1 MSDLLTNLRFDGAVA
16 RLAMNRP
23 DARNALSITLLE
35 SLIARVGEVGAAS
48 TPPTVL
54 VLTGNGPAFCAG
66 MDLRAVL
73 GDPDAGSTLLA
84 LLAELTLRMRRLPMA
99 LIAAVN
105 GAAIG
110 GGCGLACVCDFVLT
124 HDDAKLGFPEVDLGV
139 CPAVVAPWVVR
150 RLGAGKARHVL
161 LAGGVMTGREA
172 AEIGLATSSVPTL
185 ADLEPAV
192 GGLAERL
199 SKAGPL
205 ALRETKRLLNA
216 LDGSDD
222 DTLVRRGAELSASVL
237 ATDDA
242 QSRLRQ
248 HFAPKA

>member
-1 MSDLLTNLRFDGAVA
+1 MANDPTSLELNGSVA
-16 RLAMNRP
+16 RLALNRP
-23 DARNALSITLLE
+23 DARNALSIPLLE
-35 SLIARVGEVGAAS
+35 SLLARTTELETAPA
-48 TPPTVL
+48 PPTAL
-54 VLTGNGPAFCAG
+54 VVTGAGPSFCAG
-66 MDLRAVL
+66 MDLRAVIGDSGVGSILL
-73 GDPDAGSTLLA
+73 G
-84 LLAELTLRMRRLPMA
+84 LLAELTLRLRRLPMA
-99 LIAAVN
+99 LIASVN

-161 LAGGVMTGREA
+161 LAGGVMSGREA
-172 AEIGLATSSVPTL
+172 AAIGLATRSVPTL

-192 GGLAERL
+192 ADLADRL

-222 DTLVRRGAELSASVL
+222 DSLVRRGAELSASVL
-237 ATDDA
+237 ASEDA

-248 HFAPKA
+248 RLSTKP

>member
-1 MSDLLTNLRFDGAVA
+1 MSDTLTSLRIDGAVA

-84 LLAELTLRMRRLPMA
+84 LLAELTLRLRRLPMA

-192 GGLAERL
+192 EELAERL

-248 HFAPKA
+248 RFAPKA

>member
-1 MSDLLTNLRFDGAVA
+1 MSDSLTSLTIDGAVA
-16 RLAMNRP
+16 RLALNRP
-23 DARNALSITLLE
+23 DARNALSIALLE
-35 SLIARVGEVGAAS
+35 SLLARVAEIDKAA

-73 GDPDAGSTLLA
+73 DDPGAGTTLLA
-84 LLAELTLRMRRLPMA
+84 LLADLTLRMRTLPMA
-99 LIAAVN
+99 LVAAVN

-124 HDDAKLGFPEVDLGV
+124 HGDAKLGFPEVDLGV

-150 RLGAGKARHVL
+150 RLGAGRARQVL
-161 LAGGVMTGREA
+161 LGGGVMTGREA
-172 AEIGLATSSVPTL
+172 AGIGLATRSVPTS

-192 GGLAERL
+192 AELADRL

-222 DTLVRRGAELSASVL
+222 EAVVRRGAEISASVL
-237 ATDDA
+237 ATPDA

-248 HFAPKA
+248 RFAAKA

>member
-1 MSDLLTNLRFDGAVA
+1 MSDTLTNLTIEGLVA
-16 RLAMNRP
+16 RLTLNRP
-23 DARNALSITLLE
+23 DARNALSISLLE
-35 SLIARVGEVGAAS
+35 SLLTRVGEIGAAA

-54 VLTGNGPAFCAG
+54 VLAGAGPAFCAG

-73 GDPDAGSTLLA
+73 GDPNAGSTLLR
-84 LLAELTLRMRRLPMA
+84 LLADLTIRMRNLPVA

-105 GAAIG
+105 GAAVG

-124 HDDAKLGFPEVDLGV
+124 HDDARLGFPEVDLGV

-150 RLGAGKARHVL
+150 RLGAGRARQVL
-161 LAGGVMTGREA
+161 LGGGVMSGREA
-172 AEIGLATSSVPTL
+172 AEIGLATRSVPAL

-192 GGLAERL
+192 AELAQRL

-205 ALRETKRLLNA
+205 ALRQTKLLLNA

-222 DTLVRRGAELSASVL
+222 ETLVQRGAELSASVL
-237 ATDDA
+237 ATTDA

-248 HFAPKA
+248 RFTPKA

>member
-1 MSDLLTNLRFDGAVA
+1 MSEPLTNLTIDRAVA
-16 RLAMNRP
+16 RLTLNRP
-23 DARNALSITLLE
+23 DARNALSIALLE
-35 SLIARVGEVGAAS
+35 SLLARVDEIETAA

-54 VLTGNGPAFCAG
+54 VLTGAGPAFCAG

-73 GDPDAGSTLLA
+73 GDPAAGSTLLG
-84 LLAELTLRMRRLPMA
+84 LLADLTLRMRGLPAA
-99 LIAAVN
+99 LVAAVN

-150 RLGAGKARHVL
+150 RLGAGRARQVL
-161 LAGGVMTGREA
+161 LGGGVMTGREA
-172 AEIGLATSSVPTL
+172 AQIGLATMSVPTF
-185 ADLEPAV
+185 ADLEPTVAE
-192 GGLAERL
+192 LAARL

-222 DTLVRRGAELSASVL
+222 ADIVRRGAGISASVL
-237 ATDDA
+237 ATPDA
-242 QSRLRQ
+242 QSRLRER
-248 HFAPKA
+248 FAPRA